1 MQDAMMALEQNYI
14 TIQNVVTMLPLNGNQ
29 SLRDSLNTQ
38 IVAARRAYW
47 SCVNKA
53 FHDDDPQVADLTAQL
68 KQQTQAIY
76 DAVKNL
82 GDIANNLNQITTAV
96 ETAAKLAALV

>member
-1 MQDAMMALEQNYI
+1 MQNAMMALEQNYM
-14 TIQNVVTMLPLNGNQ
+14 TIQNVVTMLPLNGNK

-38 IVAARRAYW
+38 VVAARRAYW

-53 FHDDDPQVADLTAQL
+53 FHDDDPRVVDLTAQL
-68 KQQTQAIY
+68 KQQTQAIN

-82 GDIANNLNQITTAV
+82 GDIANNLDQITTAA